1 MRTLLLSLMALLAL
15 PFAASAQWDADHAR
29 PGLKAPEFTATDS
42 RGKTIALKDFL
53 GKTVVLEWKN
63 HLCPFVQKHYESGT
77 MQALQKDLTKQ
88 GVVWLSV
95 ISSAPGKQGHV
106 TPEEANAISKKEE
119 GAPTAILMDAEG
131 KIGRLYGAKTTPH
144 MFVINPAGV
153 IVYAGAIDDKPS
165 ADKEDLKGAR
175 SYVREA
181 VEAVRLAR
189 AVEVE
194 SVPPYG
200 CSVKYDDAR

>member
-1 MRTLLLSLMALLAL
+1 MRFMRFVCLVLLLA
-15 PFAASAQWDADHAR
+15 PFAASAELETNAR
-29 PGLKAPEFTATDS
+29 PGLKAPEFSVVDS
-42 RGKTIALKDFL
+42 KGKTRALTDFL

-63 HLCPFVQKHYESGT
+63 HECPFVKKHYESGT
-77 MQALQKDLTKQ
+77 MQKLQKDMTDQ
-88 GVVWLSV
+88 GVIWLSV
-95 ISSAPGKQGHV
+95 LSSAPGKQGNV
-106 TPEEANAISKKEE
+106 TPEQANAIAAKE
-119 GAPTAILMDAEG
+119 GAHPTAILMDPEG
-131 KIGRLYGAKTTPH
+131 ELGRLYGAKTTPH

-181 VEAVRLAR
+181 VDAVRISK

-200 CSVKYDDAR
+200 CSVKYKETR